1 MAGAGASPH
10 IEAMNALRDT
20 IGARLRGMVGSG
32 DGALDLTRPP
42 GDDGLFGPQSA
53 AWKVHGDFTS
63 MMIGGTSAL
72 LLQMLHPGALGGVW
86 DHSDFRENMAGRLK
100 RTAQFVA
107 GTTYGSTATATRLI
121 DKVRR
126 IHDHVTG
133 TLPDGTPYAANDP
146 ALLTWVHVGEAR
158 SFLAAYLRYR
168 DPDFPA
174 ARQEQYH
181 REMAVLARVMGAGEV
196 PATRADVEAYFHD
209 MRPALLVDD
218 RTRSAARALLDQPAA
233 PGMAGAQRLLLSAGV
248 ELLPSWASRM
258 HGLSMPVLARP
269 AIRAGARGTAG
280 VLRWALAAR

>member
-1 MAGAGASPH
+1 
-10 IEAMNALRDT
+10 MNALRDT
-20 IGARLRGMVGSG
+20 LADRLRGMVGSG
-32 DGALDLTRPP
+32 EGALDLTRPP

-86 DHSDFRENMAGRLK
+86 DHSDFRENMGGRLK

-121 DKVRR
+121 AKVRR

-133 TLPDGTPYAANDP
+133 ILPDGTPYAANDP

-158 SFLAAYLRYR
+158 SFLAAYMCYR
-168 DPDFPA
+168 DPGFPA

-181 REMAVLARVMGAGEV
+181 REMAVLARAMGAGDV
-196 PATRADVEAYFHD
+196 PATRADVEGYFHD
-209 MRPALLVDD
+209 MRPRLLVDD
-218 RTRSAARALLDQPAA
+218 RTRSAARALLEQPAA
-233 PGMAGAQRLLLSAGV
+233 AGMAAAQRLLLGAGV
-248 ELLPSWASRM
+248 ELLPPWAARM
-258 HGLSMPVLARP
+258 HGLSIPALARP

>member
-1 MAGAGASPH
+1 
-10 IEAMNALRDT
+10 MNALRDT
-20 IGARLRGMVGSG
+20 LADRLRGMVGSG
-32 DGALDLTRPP
+32 EGALDLTRPP
-42 GDDGLFGPQSA
+42 GDDGLFGPHSA

-86 DHSDFRENMAGRLK
+86 DHSDFRENMGGRLK

-121 DKVRR
+121 AKVRR

-133 TLPDGTPYAANDP
+133 ILPDGTPYAANDP

-158 SFLAAYLRYR
+158 SFLAAYMRYR
-168 DPDFPA
+168 DPGFPA

-181 REMAVLARVMGAGEV
+181 REMAVLARAMGAGDV
-196 PATRADVEAYFHD
+196 PATRADVEGYFHD
-209 MRPALLVDD
+209 MRPRLLVDD
-218 RTRSAARALLDQPAA
+218 RTRSAARALLEQPAA
-233 PGMAGAQRLLLSAGV
+233 AGMAAAQRLLLGAGV
-248 ELLPSWASRM
+248 ELLPPWAARM
-258 HGLSMPVLARP
+258 HGLSIPALARP